1 MLFSEIVVVG
11 CGNPLFADDGF
22 GPAVV
27 EALLK
32 LQLPENV
39 KVIDVGLGGPHF
51 IFTLLDDAVTKKLVI
66 IDIADF
72 GAAPG
77 ALTKLRV
84 EDLPPGSYRD
94 AHSWDIAE
102 PLQRIKDTIDITII
116 GCQPK
121 RVTAPEFEIGLT
133 EEVSKAIPRTV
144 ELVLQEVG
152 VDHGTAIKHLQYL
165 QKEERQGGDTAG
177 DCTSTGTAGED
188 RTDAGADT
196 GAHTPQCSEEHPGQ
210 GAETSTNPP

>member
-22 GPAVV
+22 GPAVM
-27 EALLK
+27 EALQK
-32 LQLPENV
+32 LPLPENV

-51 IFTLLDDAVTKKLVI
+51 VFTLLDDTVTKKLVI
-66 IDIADF
+66 VDIADF

-77 ALTKLRV
+77 SLTKLRV

-102 PLQRIKDTIDITII
+102 PLQRIKDTIDITVI

-133 EEVSKAIPRTV
+133 EEVRKAIPRTV

-165 QKEERQGGDTAG
+165 QEEERLGGDFAA
-177 DCTSTGTAGED
+177 DCTSTGT
-188 RTDAGADT
+188 
-196 GAHTPQCSEEHPGQ
+196 
-210 GAETSTNPP
+210 